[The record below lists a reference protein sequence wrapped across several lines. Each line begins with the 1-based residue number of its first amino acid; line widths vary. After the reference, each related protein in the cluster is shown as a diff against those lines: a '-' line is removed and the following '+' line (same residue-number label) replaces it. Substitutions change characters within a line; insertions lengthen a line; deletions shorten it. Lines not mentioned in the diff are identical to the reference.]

1 MCRVPEELRRH
12 SLIDGE
18 GGEYSTNLDRNRYGG
33 DNQYLA
39 TVIRYNL
46 EFLDLCPCLVNVEII
61 QCKGDDGRTCVAA
74 DPQQCNCQHRQQV
87 RSFMLSDINLR
98 YGRSLELAM
107 YPQHILQPAF
117 ESPFLS

>member
-1 MCRVPEELRRH
+1 MLCRVPEELRRH

-46 EFLDLCPCLVNVEII
+46 EFLDLCPCLVDVEII
-61 QCKGDDGRTCVAA
+61 QCKGDEGGTCIAA
-74 DPQQCNCQHRQQV
+74 DLQQCNCAHRQQV
-87 RSFMLSDINLR
+87 S
-98 YGRSLELAM
+98 
-107 YPQHILQPAF
+107 LQPSSDSA
-117 ESPFLS
+117 SS

>member
-1 MCRVPEELRRH
+1 MPEELRRH

-46 EFLDLCPCLVNVEII
+46 EFLDLCPCLVDVEII
-61 QCKGDDGRTCVAA
+61 QCKGDEGGTCIAA
-74 DPQQCNCQHRQQV
+74 DLQQCNCAHRQQV
-87 RSFMLSDINLR
+87 SLQSSSDSASSNCPPIGN
-98 YGRSLELAM
+98 
-107 YPQHILQPAF
+107 I
-117 ESPFLS
+117 